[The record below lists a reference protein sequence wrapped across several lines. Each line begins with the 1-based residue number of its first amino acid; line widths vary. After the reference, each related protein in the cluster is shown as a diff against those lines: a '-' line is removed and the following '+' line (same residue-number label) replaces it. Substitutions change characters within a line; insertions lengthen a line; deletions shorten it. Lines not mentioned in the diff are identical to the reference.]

1 MTGYWQSRVIG
12 MRIGF
17 GAPVSGAWATAENLA
32 AFAVRAEQSG
42 YASLWSFQRL
52 IVPEGSALER
62 VYSSVLDP
70 IVALAYAAAATS
82 KIRLGVAVINL
93 PFVSPAYLAKQAA
106 SVDFLSGG
114 RLDLGLGIGWLPEE
128 FAAAGASMA
137 RRGERAAEYVAV
149 LRNLWADGVSEFSGG
164 FYTVPR
170 SRMAPKPVQPGGPPV
185 LLGGMARPALE
196 RAGRIAD
203 GWLTSSRTDLSR
215 IGEGIDVVRSAA
227 AAVGRDPGEVRI
239 VCRGVVRAGA
249 DAMASDGSGR
259 LLLSGGYDQIRAD
272 TRWLAAQGV
281 TELFYDLNWDPEVG
295 APDADLAAATAR
307 ATEILDALAPGS

>member
-1 MTGYWQSRVIG
+1 MVGYRQSRVIP
-12 MRIGF
+12 MKIGF
-17 GAPVSGAWATAENLA
+17 GAPVSGAWATPENLA

-42 YASLWSFQRL
+42 YASLWGFQRI
-52 IVPEGSALER
+52 IVPEGSAMEP

-70 IVALAYAAAATS
+70 MAALAYAAAATAR
-82 KIRLGVAVINL
+82 IRLGVAVINL

-106 SVDFLSGG
+106 SVDVLSGG
-114 RLDLGLGIGWLPEE
+114 RLDLGLGIGWMPEE
-128 FAAAGASMA
+128 FAATGAAME
-137 RRGERAAEYVAV
+137 RRGARAAEYVAV

-170 SRMAPKPVQPGGPPV
+170 SRMAPKPAQPGGPPI

-215 IGEGIDVVRSAA
+215 IGEGIEIVRSAA
-227 AAVGRDPGEVRI
+227 AAAGRDPDELRI

-249 DAMASDGSGR
+249 DATARNGGGR
-259 LLLSGGYDQIRAD
+259 LLLSGGFDQIRAD
-272 TRWLAAQGV
+272 TRWLGEHGV
-281 TELFYDLNWDPEVG
+281 TEIFYDLNWDPLVG
-295 APDADLAAATAR
+295 DPDADFATATAR
-307 ATEILDALAPGS
+307 ATDILDALAPGS